1 MTPPHASTIV
11 VGLNIPRTM
20 TLPRMCTIHPIP
32 EAPAAIADVVM
43 HAVHSLVVAVDI
55 DGALAENVAQSLRA
69 HQHRILAITA
79 DVGSVPDIQRMVD
92 RTISDY
98 GRADRACLHPGR
110 LSRPGWP

>member
-1 MTPPHASTIV
+1 
-11 VGLNIPRTM
+11 M
-20 TLPRMCTIHPIP
+20 TLPRMCIHPIP
-32 EAPAAIADVVM
+32 EEAGCNCRCGDARL
-43 HAVHSLVVAVDI
+43 HSLVVAVDI